1 MISKSA
7 KEAMKRIQIRNDAMK
22 LAQSLP
28 AVREGNNLVI
38 RYLVEDKQFVAMG
51 VNEQA
56 VRGSFESQYV
66 SYFFNGRRKHE
77 NKRRDRGNGTEDKNI
92 KSDSL

>member
-7 KEAMKRIQIRNDAMK
+7 KEAMKRIQIRNEAMK
-22 LAQSLP
+22 LAQSVP

-38 RYLVEDKQFVAMG
+38 RYSIGDKQFLAMG

-56 VRGSFESQYV
+56 VRGSFEAQYV
-66 SYFFNGRRKHE
+66 CYFFNGRNKHE
-77 NKRRDRGNGTEDKNI
+77 NKRRDRRNGTENKNI